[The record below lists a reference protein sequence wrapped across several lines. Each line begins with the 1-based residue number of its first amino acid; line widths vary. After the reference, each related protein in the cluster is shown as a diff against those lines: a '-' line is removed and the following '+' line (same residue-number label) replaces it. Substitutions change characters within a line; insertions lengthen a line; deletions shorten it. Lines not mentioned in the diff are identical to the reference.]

1 MAPPGRGCAV
11 RGCHPGQTN
20 IQHDIFTIGAGMVDI
35 AAAMAATDTSTRSA
49 ISPTA
54 TFDTASNSVR
64 LSTGANVVWGENSAY
79 ALNVVWG
86 SGCRATN
93 VVPGLD
99 TVTECDL

>member
-1 MAPPGRGCAV
+1 
-11 RGCHPGQTN
+11 
-20 IQHDIFTIGAGMVDI
+20 MVDI
-35 AAAMAATDTSTRSA
+35 DAAMAATDTSTRSA

-86 SGCRATN
+86 STSPCSLSSGNTTTAMSILTR
-93 VVPGLD
+93 GD
-99 TVTECDL
+99 R

>member
-54 TFDTASNSVR
+54 IFDTTTAMSILTR
-64 LSTGANVVWGENSAY
+64 GD
-79 ALNVVWG
+79 
-86 SGCRATN
+86 R
-93 VVPGLD
+93 
-99 TVTECDL
+99 